1 MKKKIMI
8 ILAVLCIVLV
18 LGCIFVNVR
27 KKVTYKTYF
36 ADRTILAENFDK
48 LEEVSELIVRARV
61 LSGKE
66 NILVDVPKDQGDI
79 LYGYT
84 VTKIEILQS
93 FKGEVAGTPVSIT
106 EEYYTTQNM
115 AGTTIWTQGNYLPAK
130 EGGEYIFF
138 LKAYEPGSKYEGM
151 YFPVDL
157 ERGKYVVG
165 IPDTFVPEKR
175 GNVSAEILEL
185 KGDKDIMEYWKW
197 YEQVAGKYI
206 R

>member
-1 MKKKIMI
+1 MMPDGKIKNSRE
-8 ILAVLCIVLV
+8 LEFAVFCIENVAAK
-18 LGCIFVNVR
+18 LGVG
-27 KKVTYKTYF
+27 
-36 ADRTILAENFDK
+36 AER
-48 LEEVSELIVRARV
+48 VYRAFTE
-61 LSGKE
+61 K
-66 NILVDVPKDQGDI
+66 GDI
-79 LYGYT
+79 LHGYT